1 MSGNV
6 YAAPKASLERLTK
19 DCSECGAEINKK
31 AVICPKC
38 GVKQKGQV
46 SKVALVLLTFFAG
59 GLGAHKFYLKKP
71 WWGLLYL
78 LFFWTWIPGLVAFI
92 EFIIYLCTS
101 EESLNEKYEAG
112 NSGVIIAIVVA
123 IFGGIA
129 LIGILA
135 AIALPQYQNYTMK
148 ARTMAAIQS
157 IEPLRQEVQQFIVKN
172 GRLPQTP
179 EEVTADN
186 VRELPNLGTA
196 RLQENGRI
204 VILFGNAASSLRDQ
218 TIEFEPRIANNQLSW
233 DCTGGSVKPIYRPQQ
248 CQRR

>member
-19 DCSECGAEINKK
+19 DCSECGEEINKK

-135 AIALPQYQNYTMK
+135 AIALPQYQSYTMK
-148 ARTMAAIQS
+148 VRATQAVQAV
-157 IEPLRQEVQQFIVKN
+157 EPLRAEVQQFIVKN
-172 GRLPQTP
+172 GRLPIPGDIVTDMPARNVPGIADIALQDAGVIEVQFNQQAMTGQT
-179 EEVTADN
+179 
-186 VRELPNLGTA
+186 
-196 RLQENGRI
+196 
-204 VILFGNAASSLRDQ
+204 ILFV
-218 TIEFEPRIANNQLSW
+218 PRIAGGQLSW
-233 DCTGGSVKPIYRPQQ
+233 DCSGGTLKPAWRPQV
-248 CQRR
+248 CHKP